1 MMTETSINPITKVE
15 TEVFHSSLSIQVRNL
30 SVKFPTKRG
39 DDYVA
44 IRNINL
50 NIKKGE
56 IVALIGHSGCGKSTL
71 LNTISG
77 LVKPTLGEVILN
89 YKKVTGPGPDR
100 GIVFQ
105 NYSLL
110 PWLSV
115 YNNIF
120 QAVDS
125 VMSDKTKKE
134 KKEIVDHYLKM
145 VNLYE
150 HKNKLPGQISGGMKQ
165 RTAIARAFAINPAV
179 LLLDEPFG
187 ALDALTK
194 GSLHEE
200 LISLWNMEDEPKT
213 VVMVTHDIEE
223 AIYLSDK
230 IVVMTN
236 GPAAT
241 IGEIVPIN
249 IERPRDKRTIV
260 ELPEYKK
267 VREELLYLLME
278 KYGHH
283 KKGKEEIPS
292 KTQLSKIV

>member
-1 MMTETSINPITKVE
+1 MSLEQLTQTISKVE
-15 TEVFHSSLSIQVRNL
+15 TEVFHSSLSIQIRNI
-30 SVKFPTKRG
+30 SVSFPSASE
-39 DDYVA
+39 DFVA
-44 IRNINL
+44 VRNINL

-56 IVALIGHSGCGKSTL
+56 IVSLIGHSGCGKSTL

-77 LVKPTLGEVILN
+77 FVRPTLGEVVMD
-89 YKKVTGPGPDR
+89 YKTVTSPGPDR

-110 PWLSV
+110 PWLTVFNNV
-115 YNNIF
+115 Y

-125 VMSDKTKKE
+125 ILANKSKKE
-134 KKEIVDHYLKM
+134 KKEIVEYYLKM

-150 HKNKLPGQISGGMKQ
+150 HKDKLPGQISGGMKQ
-165 RTAIARAFAINPAV
+165 RTAIARAFAINPKV

-200 LISLWNMEDEPKT
+200 LLQLWNMDEEPKT

-223 AIYLSDK
+223 AIYLSNK
-230 IVVMTN
+230 VVVMTN

-241 IGEIVPIN
+241 IGEIVDIPLPR
-249 IERPRDKRTIV
+249 ERDKKSMV
-260 ELPEYKK
+260 SLQEYKE
-267 VREELLYLLME
+267 VRDELLYLLME
-278 KYGHH
+278 KYGHS
-283 KKGKEEIPS
+283 KKHRMTKEELVA
-292 KTQLSKIV
+292 TGT

>member
-1 MMTETSINPITKVE
+1 MEGAPINAITKVGD
-15 TEVFHSSLSIQVRNL
+15 TEVFHSSLSIQIRNL
-30 SVKFPTKRG
+30 SVIFPTTRG
-39 DDYVA
+39 EDYVA
-44 IRNINL
+44 VRNVNL

-56 IVALIGHSGCGKSTL
+56 IVSLIGHSGCGKSTL

-77 LVKPTLGEVILN
+77 LVKPTFGEVILN

-100 GIVFQ
+100 GVVFQ

-110 PWLSV
+110 PWMTI
-115 YNNIF
+115 YNNIY

-125 VMSDKTKKE
+125 VLGE
-134 KKEIVDHYLKM
+134 KSKIEKRKIVCDYLQM

-150 HKNKLPGQISGGMKQ
+150 HRDKLPGQISGGMKQ
-165 RTAIARAFAINPAV
+165 RTAIARAFAINPQV

-194 GSLHEE
+194 VSLHEE
-200 LISLWNMEDEPKT
+200 LINLWRQEEDPKT
-213 VVMVTHDIEE
+213 IVMVTHDIEE

-236 GPAAT
+236 GPAAG
-241 IGEIVPIN
+241 IGEVVEVN
-249 IERPRDKRTIV
+249 IPRPRDKKSIV
-260 ELPEYKK
+260 ELAAYKE
-267 VREELLYLLME
+267 VRENLLYLLMD

-283 KKGKEEIPS
+283 HAKPKVTEAASATGS
-292 KTQLSKIV
+292 

>member
-1 MMTETSINPITKVE
+1 MSLEQLTQIISKVE
-15 TEVFHSSLSIQVRNL
+15 TEVFHSSLSIQIRNI
-30 SVKFPTKRG
+30 SVSFPSASE
-39 DDYVA
+39 DFVA
-44 IRNINL
+44 VRNINL

-56 IVALIGHSGCGKSTL
+56 IVSLIGHSGCGKSTL

-77 LVKPTLGEVILN
+77 FVRPTLGEVVMD
-89 YKKVTGPGPDR
+89 YKTVTSPGPDR

-110 PWLSV
+110 PWLTVFNNV
-115 YNNIF
+115 Y

-125 VMSDKTKKE
+125 ILANKSKKE
-134 KKEIVDHYLKM
+134 KKEIVEYYLKM

-150 HKNKLPGQISGGMKQ
+150 HKDKLPGQISGGMKQ
-165 RTAIARAFAINPAV
+165 RTAIARAFAINPKV

-200 LISLWNMEDEPKT
+200 LLQLWNMDEEPKT

-223 AIYLSDK
+223 AIYLSNK
-230 IVVMTN
+230 VVVMTN

-241 IGEIVPIN
+241 IGEIVDIPLPR
-249 IERPRDKRTIV
+249 ERDKKSMV
-260 ELPEYKK
+260 SLQEYKE
-267 VREELLYLLME
+267 VRDELLYLLME
-278 KYGHH
+278 KYGHS
-283 KKGKEEIPS
+283 KKHRMTKEELVA
-292 KTQLSKIV
+292 TGT

>member
-1 MMTETSINPITKVE
+1 MSLEQLTQTISKVE
-15 TEVFHSSLSIQVRNL
+15 TEVFHSSLSIQIRNV
-30 SVKFPTKRG
+30 SVSFPSASE
-39 DDYVA
+39 DFVA
-44 IRNINL
+44 VRNINL

-56 IVALIGHSGCGKSTL
+56 IVSLIGHSGCGKSTL

-77 LVKPTLGEVILN
+77 FVRPTLGEVVMD
-89 YKKVTGPGPDR
+89 YKTVTSPGPDR

-110 PWLSV
+110 PWLTVFNNV
-115 YNNIF
+115 Y

-125 VMSDKTKKE
+125 ILANKSKKE
-134 KKEIVDHYLKM
+134 KKEIVEYYLKM

-150 HKNKLPGQISGGMKQ
+150 HKDKLPGQISGGMKQ
-165 RTAIARAFAINPAV
+165 RTAIARAFAINPKV

-200 LISLWNMEDEPKT
+200 LLQLWNMDEEPKT

-223 AIYLSDK
+223 AIYLSNK
-230 IVVMTN
+230 VVVMTN

-241 IGEIVPIN
+241 IGEIVDIPLPR
-249 IERPRDKRTIV
+249 ERDKKSMV
-260 ELPEYKK
+260 SLQEYKE
-267 VREELLYLLME
+267 VRDELLYLLME
-278 KYGHH
+278 KYGHS
-283 KKGKEEIPS
+283 KKHRMTKEELVA
-292 KTQLSKIV
+292 TGT